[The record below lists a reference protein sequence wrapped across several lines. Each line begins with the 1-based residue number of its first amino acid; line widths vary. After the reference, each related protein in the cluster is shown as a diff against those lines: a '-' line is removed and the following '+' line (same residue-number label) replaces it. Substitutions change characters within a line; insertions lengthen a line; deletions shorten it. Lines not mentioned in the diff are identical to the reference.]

1 MLVSVLASGSK
12 GNCTY
17 IQTKHHKCLID
28 VGMNYKYISTKLE
41 EIGVDIKDIDTILIT
56 HTHTD
61 HINGLKKIA
70 KDVNPKI
77 YLSEKMLKEL
87 TFEIDNYTLIESDFI
102 LDDLNIEVIK
112 LSHDTDDI
120 NGYIL
125 NSNNKSIVYITD
137 TGYINVKNHNRLKNK
152 NIYIMESN
160 HDVNMLMKGK
170 YPYHIKMRI
179 LGDRGHLSNKDS
191 ANYLAN
197 FIGEN
202 TKHIILAHLSKENNE
217 PNLALNNLKQVLEE
231 KNNYNLDILVAMEN
245 NRTELI
251 EV

>member
-17 IQTKHHKCLID
+17 IETNIHKCLID

-41 EIGVDIKDIDTILIT
+41 EIGVNIKDIDTVLIT
-56 HTHTD
+56 HAHAD
-61 HINGLKKIA
+61 HINGLKKVM
-70 KDVNPKI
+70 KDVNPNI
-77 YLSEKMLKEL
+77 YLTDKMLNEIGYQL
-87 TFEIDNYTLIESDFI
+87 TNYHLITDDFV

-112 LSHDTDDI
+112 LSHDADDI

-125 NSNNKSIVYITD
+125 SNDNKSIVYITD
-137 TGYINVKNHNRLKNK
+137 TGYINIKNHKRLENK
-152 NIYIMESN
+152 HLYIMESN
-160 HDVNMLMKGK
+160 HDVNMLMKGR

-191 ANYLAN
+191 ANYLSK
-197 FIGEN
+197 FIGNN
-202 TKHIILAHLSKENNE
+202 TKHIILAHLSHENNDPE
-217 PNLALNNLKQVLEE
+217 LALNNLKEILKE
-231 KNNYNLDILVAMEN
+231 KNINNPDILIATQE

>member
-1 MLVSVLASGSK
+1 
-12 GNCTY
+12 
-17 IQTKHHKCLID
+17 
-28 VGMNYKYISTKLE
+28 
-41 EIGVDIKDIDTILIT
+41 
-56 HTHTD
+56 
-61 HINGLKKIA
+61 
-70 KDVNPKI
+70 
-77 YLSEKMLKEL
+77 
-87 TFEIDNYTLIESDFI
+87 
-102 LDDLNIEVIK
+102 
-112 LSHDTDDI
+112 
-120 NGYIL
+120 
-125 NSNNKSIVYITD
+125 
-137 TGYINVKNHNRLKNK
+137 
-152 NIYIMESN
+152 MESN

-170 YPYHIKMRI
+170 YPYHVKMRI

-231 KNNYNLDILVAMEN
+231 KNKYNPDILIAMEN

>member
-197 FIGEN
+197 FIGDN

-231 KNNYNLDILVAMEN
+231 KNNYNPDILIAMEN

>member
-17 IQTKHHKCLID
+17 IETKHHKCLID

-41 EIGVDIKDIDTILIT
+41 EIGADIKDIDTILIT

-87 TFEIDNYTLIESDFI
+87 TFEISNYNLIESDFI
-102 LDDLNIEVIK
+102 LDDLSIEVIK

-197 FIGEN
+197 FIGDN

>member
-17 IQTKHHKCLID
+17 IETKKHKCLID
-28 VGMNYKYISTKLE
+28 VGMNLKYISSKLE
-41 EIGVDIKDIDTILIT
+41 EIKVNISDIDIVFVT
-56 HTHTD
+56 HTHID
-61 HINGLKKIA
+61 HISGLKKLI
-70 KDVNPKI
+70 KDTNACI
-77 YLSEKMLKEL
+77 YLTEKMYEEL
-87 TFEIDNYTLIESDFI
+87 GYELNNYCFIEDKVM
-102 LDDLNIEVIK
+102 LDDLDVEVIK

-125 NSNNKSIVYITD
+125 SSYEKSIVYITD
-137 TGYINVKNHNRLKNK
+137 TGYINVKNHNKLKNK
-152 NIYIMESN
+152 HLYIMESN

-191 ANYLAN
+191 ANYLSK
-197 FIGEN
+197 FIGDN
-202 TKHIILAHLSKENNE
+202 TKYIILAHLSHENNDE
-217 PNLALNNLKQVLEE
+217 NIALNNLIEVLND
-231 KNNYNLDILVAMEN
+231 KNINNPKILLATQED
-245 NRTELI
+245 RTELV

>member
-1 MLVSVLASGSK
+1 VLVSVLASGSK

-17 IQTKHHKCLID
+17 LETPHHKCLID
-28 VGMNYKYISTKLE
+28 VGMNYKYISAKLE

-61 HINGLKKIA
+61 HINGLKKII
-70 KDVNPKI
+70 KDVNPKV
-77 YLSEKMLKEL
+77 YLTEKMLNEL
-87 TFEIDNYTLIESDFI
+87 GYELSNYNFISDDFI
-102 LDDLNIEVIK
+102 LDDLGVEIIK

-125 NSNNKSIVYITD
+125 SHNDKTIVYITD
-137 TGYINVKNHNRLKNK
+137 TGYINVKNHKRLGNK
-152 NIYIMESN
+152 NLYIMESN

-179 LGDRGHLSNKDS
+179 LGDKGHLSNKDS
-191 ANYLAN
+191 ANYLSN
-197 FIGEN
+197 FIGNN
-202 TKHIILAHLSKENNE
+202 TKYIILAHLSHENNNPE
-217 PNLALNNLKQVLEE
+217 LAINNLKKVLHE
-231 KNNYNLDILVAMEN
+231 KNINNLDIIVATQEE
-245 NRTELI
+245 RTELI

>member
-1 MLVSVLASGSK
+1 
-12 GNCTY
+12 
-17 IQTKHHKCLID
+17 
-28 VGMNYKYISTKLE
+28 MNYKYISTKLE

-77 YLSEKMLKEL
+77 YLSEKLLKEL
-87 TFEIDNYTLIESDFI
+87 TFEIDNYTLIQSDFI
-102 LDDLNIEVIK
+102 LDDLNIELIK

-179 LGDRGHLSNKDS
+179 LWDRGHLSNKDS

-197 FIGEN
+197 FIGDN

-231 KNNYNLDILVAMEN
+231 KNNYNLDILIAMEN

-251 EV
+251 EVW

>member
-17 IQTKHHKCLID
+17 IETKHHKCLID

-61 HINGLKKIA
+61 HINGLKKIS

-87 TFEIDNYTLIESDFI
+87 TFEINNYNLIESDFI
-102 LDDLNIEVIK
+102 LDDLSIEVIK

-125 NSNNKSIVYITD
+125 NSNDKSIVYITD

-179 LGDRGHLSNKDS
+179 LGDKGHLSNKDS

-197 FIGEN
+197 FIGDN

-231 KNNYNLDILVAMEN
+231 KNNYNPDILIAMEN

>member
-17 IQTKHHKCLID
+17 LQTNNHKCLID

-61 HINGLKKIA
+61 HINGLKKVM
-70 KDVNPKI
+70 KDIKPNI
-77 YLSEKMLKEL
+77 YLTEKMLN
-87 TFEIDNYTLIESDFI
+87 EIDYELINYTLISNDFS
-102 LDDLNIEVIK
+102 LDDLNIEIIK
-112 LSHDTDDI
+112 LSHDADDI

-125 NSNNKSIVYITD
+125 SNNDKTVVYITD
-137 TGYINVKNHNRLKNK
+137 TGYINVKNHKKLENK
-152 NIYIMESN
+152 NLYIMESN

-179 LGDRGHLSNKDS
+179 LGDKGHLSNKDS
-191 ANYLAN
+191 ANYLSN
-197 FIGEN
+197 FIGTN
-202 TKHIILAHLSKENNE
+202 TKYIILAHLSHENND
-217 PNLALNNLKQVLEE
+217 PDIALNNLKNVLKE
-231 KNNYNLDILVAMEN
+231 KNINNPDIIIATQE

>member
-1 MLVSVLASGSK
+1 
-12 GNCTY
+12 
-17 IQTKHHKCLID
+17 
-28 VGMNYKYISTKLE
+28 MNYKYISTKLE

-87 TFEIDNYTLIESDFI
+87 TFEISNYTLIESDFI

-125 NSNNKSIVYITD
+125 NSNDKSVVYITD

-197 FIGEN
+197 FIGDN

-231 KNNYNLDILVAMEN
+231 KNNHNLDILVAMEN